1 MRLREFR
8 VQGLFGLFDH
18 TIPLNLEQ
26 RITIIHAPNGYGK
39 TVILKFLSG
48 FFGGSL
54 AVFRN
59 IEFRLIEFDFDDG
72 HTISI
77 RKRPSKPS
85 KESADTPPFTIGN
98 LLGGKTL
105 ESWDGHHLEKRED
118 RRTSNLALLDRMVPH
133 LYRVG
138 PREFRDHR
146 TNEILSYFDAIE
158 RNLDFLPPEF
168 RAQVAPPEW
177 LAQRRRSIHCQLIE
191 TQRLMTLQKRDSRT
205 WDDAQPAFIPAVKTY
220 SAELANLIEKTLADG
235 GNVSSALD
243 RTFPKRVL
251 SRLGDV
257 AEPPSEE
264 DLRMRLTELEQQR
277 ARLSEVGL
285 LDRSDDS
292 ALISQDSFDNPT
304 RKFLAEYATDAEK
317 KLNIYEWILPRLE
330 LLKRIINDH
339 FQFKTFSV
347 ERKEGF
353 VLKDVRNKKVAL
365 DALSS
370 GEQHE
375 LVLVYGLL
383 FKTQPGTLLLIDEPE
398 ISLHIAW
405 QKKFLSDLRQIIKLS
420 PMDVVLS
427 THSPQLIGGNLDL
440 AVQLEAPSDIK
451 APSDINADVP
461 AAE

>member
-8 VQGLFGLFDH
+8 VQSLFGLFDH

-54 AVFRN
+54 GVFRN
-59 IEFRLIEFDFDDG
+59 IEFGLVEFEFDDG
-72 HTISI
+72 HVISI
-77 RKRPSKPS
+77 TRRLLKS
-85 KESADTPPFTIGN
+85 KEKIDLPPFTIVESLAGN
-98 LLGGKTL
+98 TL
-105 ESWDGHHLEKRED
+105 QSWDGWHLEKRDE
-118 RRTSNLALLDRMVPH
+118 RRAANFLLLDRMVPH
-133 LYRVG
+133 LHRVG
-138 PREFRDHR
+138 PREFRDYR
-146 TNEILSYFDAIE
+146 TGEILSYFDAVE
-158 RNLDFLPPEF
+158 QNLEFLPPEF
-168 RAQVAPPEW
+168 RLQVTPPEW
-177 LAQRRRSIHCQLIE
+177 LGQRRRSIHCQLIE
-191 TQRLMTLQKRDSRT
+191 TQRLMTLQKRDARA
-205 WDDAQPAFIPAVKTY
+205 WDDTQPAFIPAVKTY
-220 SAELANLIEKTLADG
+220 SADLANLIEKTLADG
-235 GNVSSALD
+235 GNISSALD

-251 SRLGDV
+251 GRLGDV

-264 DLRMRLTELEQQR
+264 VLRDRLTELEQQR

-304 RKFLAEYATDAEK
+304 RKFLAEYATDAKK
-317 KLNIYEWILPRLE
+317 KLDIYGWILPRLE

-339 FQFKTFSV
+339 FQFKSLSI

-353 VLKDVRNKKVAL
+353 VLVDVRNRKVAL

-383 FKTQPGTLLLIDEPE
+383 FKTQPGTLLLVDEP
-398 ISLHIAW
+398 
-405 QKKFLSDLRQIIKLS
+405 
-420 PMDVVLS
+420 
-427 THSPQLIGGNLDL
+427 
-440 AVQLEAPSDIK
+440 
-451 APSDINADVP
+451 
-461 AAE
+461 